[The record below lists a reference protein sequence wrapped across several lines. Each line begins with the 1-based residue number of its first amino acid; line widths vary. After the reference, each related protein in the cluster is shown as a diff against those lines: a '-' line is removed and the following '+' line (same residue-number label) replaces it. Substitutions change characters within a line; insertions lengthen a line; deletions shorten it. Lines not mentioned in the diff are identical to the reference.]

1 MSEDDSDKHRRAL
14 LVVSLVFAVAAIA
27 TVIPNPGASWENV
40 LGYKSLC
47 TFVPMATA
55 ICLLLAELML
65 VVRAA
70 AFGSVGRGFWL
81 VAVLT
86 AVALL
91 AVIALSLPAYLDA
104 KQDAGSGA
112 TELAAAG
119 VPYLSPDWSR

>member
-1 MSEDDSDKHRRAL
+1 MSKTDSQKHRRAL
-14 LVVSLVFAVAAIA
+14 LVVSIVFAVAALA

-65 VVRAA
+65 VIRAA
-70 AFGSVGRGFWL
+70 AFGSAGRGFWL
-81 VAVLT
+81 VAVM
-86 AVALL
+86 AGAALV

-112 TELAAAG
+112 TERAAAG
-119 VPYLSPDWSR
+119 LFLLRVT